1 MPRPRGF
8 GKGETARANVRL
20 DPDTL
25 AFYKARANES
35 GASLSEYLRQTLTQ
49 GVITE
54 NVTVIEARLRKAGD
68 EMLDKLGQAQGSR
81 TMPILLQ
88 RALLETHAML
98 SKVVEAQDIQA
109 LYAAQK
115 IAEAR
120 LAKLHAVGRQ
130 TQG

>member
-25 AFYKARANES
+25 AFYKARANEH
-35 GASLSEYLRQTLTQ
+35 GVSLSEYLRQTLTQ

-54 NVTVIEARLRKAGD
+54 NVTAIEARMRAVGE
-68 EMLDKLGQAQGSR
+68 EMLDKLGQAQGVRS
-81 TMPILLQ
+81 MPILLQ

-109 LYAAQK
+109 LYDAQK

-120 LAKLHAVGRQ
+120 LAKLHAASRQ
-130 TQG
+130 TPA

>member
-35 GASLSEYLRQTLTQ
+35 GVSLSEYLRQTLTQ

-54 NVTVIEARLRKAGD
+54 NVTAIEARLRVAGD
-68 EMLDKLGQAQGSR
+68 EMQGDCMKQAAR
-81 TMPILLQ
+81 T
-88 RALLETHAML
+88 
-98 SKVVEAQDIQA
+98 VV
-109 LYAAQK
+109 
-115 IAEAR
+115 R
-120 LAKLHAVGRQ
+120 SG
-130 TQG
+130 TT